1 MEGKSMERTVGT
13 SLLLQMMRNRV
24 FEVKDEYY
32 LYLNEIEDKLLKCD
46 TVSIEKWE
54 AIFKKS
60 NLSQEEY
67 ENFKKIWIE
76 AYVRYYFFRKALKD
90 LPNTTDINTVRRIVT
105 IDDLAYPSILKMKL
119 AYVYGNKIQEYESI
133 VERWTSDEYVI
144 QWLKY
149 ETYRKIGDYWDMDFA
164 SDHSAFDSVYKYNR
178 ASIEGLDSVESILES
193 AKNSNDLK
201 NVLLFTFY
209 TYNSMLLPR
218 AGLDAIQQEYM
229 DYSKNKPTKGYLSEI
244 FKLIDSGMKT
254 FNIYSLEVMLKLC
267 IVRKELAGEKE
278 LTNEDMDHVEYVL
291 DGMREYTEA
300 ISGRTV
306 VDIYFKEK
314 DAIERNIFPET
325 TGLSV
330 KKRYLLYAMRHYD
343 EFSKEIVSEFA
354 KTTIEEFTEKE
365 FIEFAQQ
372 TWSGYRLHPRKYW
385 FQALM
390 HSKFLPKYVRQE
402 LRCFCNTDELLMTVE
417 VNDLSDDDFFKNMV
431 YYYMTTTR
439 FWGDLYR
446 RISKHILRNRYLIT
460 WYELLNDDDEVLEY
474 RSFLS
479 HMIFGRGL
487 LQHSLGVDNG
497 EYNRYLVSNTRYSF
511 YVYGS
516 EETFR
521 YLANFKVY
529 LESRLYGDLISLKEA
544 RDLLQEYPEYIL
556 SAFDALV
563 SSWNLK
569 VSRES
574 LDLILDLC
582 LVYYLKYQKEGA
594 NLLEPGEVLRLK
606 NECLASMNKKTRISN
621 TKAADIF
628 FGKGK

>member
-1 MEGKSMERTVGT
+1 MERTVGT

-24 FEVKDEYY
+24 FEVNEEYY
-32 LYLNEIEDKLLKCD
+32 LYLNKVEDKLLKYE
-46 TVSIEKWE
+46 TVSIGEWE
-54 AIFKKS
+54 GIFKGS
-60 NLSQEEY
+60 NLSQDEY
-67 ENFKKIWIE
+67 GNFKKIWIE

-105 IDDLAYPSILKMKL
+105 VDDLAYPEILKMKL

-149 ETYRKIGDYWDMDFA
+149 ETYRKLDDYWDMNFA

-178 ASIEGLDSVESILES
+178 ASIEGLDSVESVLES
-193 AKNSNDLK
+193 AKNFNDLK
-201 NVLLFTFY
+201 NVLRFTLY
-209 TYNSMLLPR
+209 CYNDMILPR

-244 FKLIDSGMKT
+244 FKLIDPDMKT
-254 FNIYSLEVMLKLC
+254 FNIYSLEMMLKLC

-325 TGLSV
+325 TGLRV

-343 EFSKEIVSEFA
+343 EFSKEMVSEFA

-365 FIEFAQQ
+365 FIRFAQQ
-372 TWSGYRLHPRKYW
+372 TWSGYRLHTMELWY
-385 FQALM
+385 QALM
-390 HSKFLPKYVRQE
+390 FGNYIPKYVRQE
-402 LRCFCNTDELLMTVE
+402 LGCFCNTDELLMTLE
-417 VNDLSDDDFFKNMV
+417 VNDLSDDGFFKDMV
-431 YYYMTTTR
+431 YYYMTTTC
-439 FWGDLYR
+439 FWEDLNR
-446 RISKHILRNRYLIT
+446 RVSKYILKNGYLKT
-460 WYELLNDDDEVLEY
+460 WYELLEDGDIVLEY
-474 RSFLS
+474 SSFLS
-479 HMIFGRGL
+479 HMIPGRAFL
-487 LQHSLGVDNG
+487 FHALQVDND

-511 YVYGS
+511 YVYGN

-521 YLANFKVY
+521 LIANFKVY
-529 LESRLYGDLISLKEA
+529 LESRLYGDLITLKEV
-544 RDLLQEYPEYIL
+544 RGLLQDYPEYIL

-563 SSWNLK
+563 NSWNLK

-574 LDLILDLC
+574 LDLMLDLC
-582 LVYYLKYQKEGA
+582 LVYYLKYQKDGT
-594 NLLEPGEVLRLK
+594 NLMDPGEVLRLK
-606 NECLASMNKKTRISN
+606 DEHLKSLTKKTRISN
-621 TKAADIF
+621 SKAADIF
-628 FGKGK
+628 FGKDK

>member
-1 MEGKSMERTVGT
+1 MQIVVNTQVI
-13 SLLLQMMRNRV
+13 LQMMRNRV

-32 LYLNEIEDKLLKCD
+32 LYLNEIEDKLMEHKKI
-46 TVSIEKWE
+46 SISEWE
-54 AIFKKS
+54 NLFKES
-60 NLSQEEY
+60 NLPQGEY
-67 ENFKKIWIE
+67 RNFRKIWIE
-76 AYVRYYFFRKALKD
+76 AYVRYHFFRDTLKE
-90 LPNTTDINTVRRIVT
+90 LPNTTNMDTARRLVTV
-105 IDDLAYPSILKMKL
+105 DDLAFMHILKLKL
-119 AYVYGNKIQEYESI
+119 AYAYGDQISNYDAII
-133 VERWTSDEYVI
+133 NRWINNEYVVE
-144 QWLKY
+144 WLKY
-149 ETYRKIGDYWDMDFA
+149 ESYRKLNEYWDILFA
-164 SDHSAFDSVYKYNR
+164 SNESVFNSVLKYR
-178 ASIEGLDSVESILES
+178 RGSIEGLDPAKFILENV
-193 AKNSNDLK
+193 KTVDDLE
-201 NVLLFTFY
+201 NVLRFTLY
-209 TYNSMLLPR
+209 CYNDMILPR
-218 AGLDAIQQEYM
+218 ADLDAIQQEYM

-244 FKLIDSGMKT
+244 FKLIDPGMKT

-267 IVRKELAGEKE
+267 IIRKELAGEKE
-278 LTNEDMDHVEYVL
+278 LTNEDRDHVEFVL

-314 DAIERNIFPET
+314 DAIERNMFQET
-325 TGLSV
+325 TGHSV
-330 KKRYLLYAMRHYD
+330 DKRYLLYAMRHYTRL
-343 EFSKEIVSEFA
+343 SKEMISEFA
-354 KTTIEEFTEKE
+354 KTATEEFTVKE
-365 FIEFAQQ
+365 FIEFVEK
-372 TWSGYRLHPRKYW
+372 TWNGYRLHPRKYW

-390 HSKFLPKYVRQE
+390 HCNFIPKYMRQE
-402 LRCFCNTDELLMTVE
+402 LVCFCNTDELLMTLE

-446 RISKHILRNRYLIT
+446 RVSKHILRDRYLIT
-460 WYELLNDDDEVLEY
+460 WYELLNDDEVLEY
-474 RSFLS
+474 SSFLS

-487 LQHSLGVDNG
+487 LQHALQVDNDA
-497 EYNRYLVSNTRYSF
+497 YNRYLVSNTRYSF

-521 YLANFKVY
+521 LVANFKVY
-529 LESRLYGDLISLKEA
+529 LESRLYGDLITLKEV
-544 RDLLQEYPEYIL
+544 RGLLQDYPEYIL

-563 SSWNLK
+563 NSWNLK

-606 NECLASMNKKTRISN
+606 DEHLKSLTKKTKISN

-628 FGKGK
+628 FGKV

>member
-1 MEGKSMERTVGT
+1 MTTVVNT
-13 SLLLQMMRNRV
+13 QVILQMMRNRV

-32 LYLNEIEDKLLKCD
+32 LYLNEIEDKLM
-46 TVSIEKWE
+46 ER
-54 AIFKKS
+54 
-60 NLSQEEY
+60 
-67 ENFKKIWIE
+67 KKISISEWESLFKESRLPEGEHRNFRKIWVE
-76 AYVRYYFFRKALKD
+76 AYVRYHFFRDALKE
-90 LPNTTDINTVRRIVT
+90 LPNTTNMDTAKRLVTV
-105 IDDLAYPSILKMKL
+105 DNLAFMHILKLKL
-119 AYVYGNKIQEYESI
+119 AYAYGNQISDYDAI
-133 VERWTSDEYVI
+133 INRWVNNEYVVE
-144 QWLKY
+144 WLKY
-149 ETYRKIGDYWDMDFA
+149 ESYRKLNEYWDILFA
-164 SDHSAFDSVYKYNR
+164 SNESVFNSVLKYR
-178 ASIEGLDSVESILES
+178 RGCIEGLDPAKFILENVKT
-193 AKNSNDLK
+193 ADDLE
-201 NVLLFTFY
+201 NVLRFTLY
-209 TYNSMLLPR
+209 CYNDMILPR

-244 FKLIDSGMKT
+244 FKLIDPGMKT

-267 IVRKELAGEKE
+267 IIRKELAGEKE
-278 LTNEDMDHVEYVL
+278 LTNEDRDHIEYVL

-314 DAIERNIFPET
+314 DAIERNMFQEI
-325 TGLSV
+325 TGHSV
-330 KKRYLLYAMRHYD
+330 DKRYLLYAMRHYTKL
-343 EFSKEIVSEFA
+343 SKEMISEFA
-354 KTTIEEFTEKE
+354 KATTEEFTVKE
-365 FIEFAQQ
+365 FIDFTEK
-372 TWSGYRLHPRKYW
+372 TWNGYRLHPRKYW

-390 HSKFLPKYVRQE
+390 HSDFIPKYVRQE
-402 LRCFCNTDELLMTVE
+402 LGCFCNTDELLMTVE

-439 FWGDLYR
+439 FWGDLSR
-446 RISKHILRNRYLIT
+446 RVSKYILKNRYLIT
-460 WYELLNDDDEVLEY
+460 WYEFLEDDDKVLEY
-474 RSFLS
+474 SSFLS
-479 HMIFGRGL
+479 HMISGRAFL
-487 LQHSLGVDNG
+487 FHALQVDNG

-521 YLANFKVY
+521 HLANFKIY

-544 RDLLQEYPEYIL
+544 RDLLQDYPEYIL
-556 SAFDALV
+556 TAFDALV

-628 FGKGK
+628 FGKGN

>member
-13 SLLLQMMRNRV
+13 SLLLQIMRNRV
-24 FEVKDEYY
+24 YEVDEEYY
-32 LYLNEIEDKLLKCD
+32 LYLNEIEDKLLKYE
-46 TVSIEKWE
+46 TVSIGEWE
-54 AIFKKS
+54 GIFKGS

-67 ENFKKIWIE
+67 GNFKKIWIE

-90 LPNTTDINTVRRIVT
+90 LPNTTDINTVRRIITV
-105 IDDLAYPSILKMKL
+105 DDFAYPEILKMKL

-133 VERWTSDEYVI
+133 IERWISEEYVM

-149 ETYRKIGDYWDMDFA
+149 ETYRKLSDYWDMDFV

-178 ASIEGLDSVESILES
+178 ASIEGLDPVELALES
-193 AKNSNDLK
+193 AKNLNDLE
-201 NVLLFTFY
+201 NVLRFTLY
-209 TYNSMLLPR
+209 CYNDMILPR

-244 FKLIDSGMKT
+244 FKLIDPGMKT

-267 IVRKELAGEKE
+267 IIRKELAGEKK
-278 LTNEDMDHVEYVL
+278 LTNEDRDRVEYVL

-343 EFSKEIVSEFA
+343 EFSKEMVSEFA

-372 TWSGYRLHPRKYW
+372 TWSGYRLHTMELWY
-385 FQALM
+385 QALM
-390 HSKFLPKYVRQE
+390 FGNYIPKYVRQE
-402 LRCFCNTDELLMTVE
+402 LGCFCNTDELLMTLE
-417 VNDLSDDDFFKNMV
+417 VNDLSDDGFFKDMV
-431 YYYMTTTR
+431 YYYMTTTC
-439 FWGDLYR
+439 FWGDLNR
-446 RISKHILRNRYLIT
+446 RVSKYILKNGYLVT
-460 WYELLNDDDEVLEY
+460 WYEFLEDGDKVLEY
-474 RSFLS
+474 SSFLS
-479 HMIFGRGL
+479 HMIPGRAFL
-487 LQHSLGVDNG
+487 FHALQVDND

-511 YVYGS
+511 YVYGN

-521 YLANFKVY
+521 LIANFKVY

-544 RDLLQEYPEYIL
+544 RDLLQDYPEYIL

-563 SSWNLK
+563 NSWNLK

-606 NECLASMNKKTRISN
+606 DECLASMNKKTRISN
-621 TKAADIF
+621 SKAADIF
-628 FGKGK
+628 FGKV

>member
-1 MEGKSMERTVGT
+1 MERTVGT

-24 FEVKDEYY
+24 YEVEEEYY
-32 LYLNEIEDKLLKCD
+32 LYLNEIEDKLLKYD

-60 NLSQEEY
+60 NLAQDEY
-67 ENFKKIWIE
+67 ENFRKIWIE
-76 AYVRYYFFRKALKD
+76 AYVRYYFFRKVLKD

-105 IDDLAYPSILKMKL
+105 VDDLAYPEILRMKL
-119 AYVYGNKIQEYESI
+119 AYVYGNKIQEYESL
-133 VERWTSDEYVI
+133 VEKWISDEYVTK
-144 QWLKY
+144 WLKY
-149 ETYRKIGDYWDMDFA
+149 ETYRKLGDYWDILFA
-164 SDHSAFDSVYKYNR
+164 SNESVFNSVLKYR
-178 ASIEGLDSVESILES
+178 RGSIEGLDSTKFILENV
-193 AKNSNDLK
+193 KTVDDLE
-201 NVLLFTFY
+201 NVLRFTLY
-209 TYNSMLLPR
+209 CYNDMVLPR

-244 FKLIDSGMKT
+244 FKLIDPGMKT

-267 IVRKELAGEKE
+267 IIRKELAGEKE
-278 LTNEDMDHVEYVL
+278 LTNEDRDHVEYVL

-330 KKRYLLYAMRHYD
+330 KKRYLLYAMRHYTRL
-343 EFSKEIVSEFA
+343 SKEMISEFA
-354 KTTIEEFTEKE
+354 KTATKEFTEKE
-365 FIEFAQQ
+365 FIRFIQE
-372 TWSGYRLHPRKYW
+372 TWSSYRLHPMKYW

-390 HSKFLPKYVRQE
+390 CGYYIPKYIKQE
-402 LRCFCNTDELLMTVE
+402 LGDFCNTDELLMTLE
-417 VNDLSDDDFFKNMV
+417 VNDLSDDEFFKDMV

-439 FWGDLYR
+439 FWGDLSR
-446 RISKHILRNRYLIT
+446 RVSKYILKNGYLIT
-460 WYELLNDDDEVLEY
+460 WYEFLEDDDKVLEY
-474 RSFLS
+474 SSFLS
-479 HMIFGRGL
+479 HMISGRAFL
-487 LQHSLGVDNG
+487 FHALQVDNG

-521 YLANFKVY
+521 HLANFKIY

-544 RDLLQEYPEYIL
+544 RDLLQDYPEYIL
-556 SAFDALV
+556 TAFDALV

-574 LDLILDLC
+574 LDLILDFC

-606 NECLASMNKKTRISN
+606 DECLASINKKTRISN

-628 FGKGK
+628 FGKGN

>member
-1 MEGKSMERTVGT
+1 MTIVVNT
-13 SLLLQMMRNRV
+13 QVILQMMRNRV

-32 LYLNEIEDKLLKCD
+32 LYLNEIEDKLMEHKKI
-46 TVSIEKWE
+46 SISEWE
-54 AIFKKS
+54 SLFKES
-60 NLSQEEY
+60 NLPQEEY
-67 ENFKKIWIE
+67 KNFRKIWIE
-76 AYVRYYFFRKALKD
+76 AYVRHHFFRDALKE
-90 LPNTTDINTVRRIVT
+90 LPNTIDMDTARRLVTV
-105 IDDLAYPSILKMKL
+105 DDLAFMHILKLKL
-119 AYVYGNKIQEYESI
+119 AYAYGDQISDYDAIIN
-133 VERWTSDEYVI
+133 RWINNEYVVE
-144 QWLKY
+144 WLKY
-149 ETYRKIGDYWDMDFA
+149 ESYRKLNEYWDILFA
-164 SDHSAFDSVYKYNR
+164 SNESVFNSVLKYR
-178 ASIEGLDSVESILES
+178 RGCLEGLDPAKFILENV
-193 AKNSNDLK
+193 KTVDDLE
-201 NVLLFTFY
+201 NVLRFTLY
-209 TYNSMLLPR
+209 CYNDMILPR

-267 IVRKELAGEKE
+267 IIRKELAGEKE
-278 LTNEDMDHVEYVL
+278 LTNEDRDHVEYVL
-291 DGMREYTEA
+291 DSMREYTEA

-325 TGLSV
+325 TGLRV

-343 EFSKEIVSEFA
+343 EFSKEMVSEFA

-372 TWSGYRLHPRKYW
+372 TWSGYRLHTMELWY
-385 FQALM
+385 QALM
-390 HSKFLPKYVRQE
+390 FGNYIPKYVRQE
-402 LRCFCNTDELLMTVE
+402 LGCFCNTDELLMTLE
-417 VNDLSDDDFFKNMV
+417 VNDLSDDGFFKDMV
-431 YYYMTTTR
+431 YYYMTTTC
-439 FWGDLYR
+439 FWGDLNR
-446 RISKHILRNRYLIT
+446 RVSKYILKNGYLKT
-460 WYELLNDDDEVLEY
+460 WYELLEDGDEVLKY
-474 RSFLS
+474 SSFLS
-479 HMIFGRGL
+479 HMIPGRAFL
-487 LQHSLGVDNG
+487 FHALQVDNG

-529 LESRLYGDLISLKEA
+529 LESRLYGDLITLKEV
-544 RDLLQEYPEYIL
+544 RGLLQDYPEYIL
-556 SAFDALV
+556 SAFDVLV

-606 NECLASMNKKTRISN
+606 DECLTSMNKKTRISN
-621 TKAADIF
+621 TRAADIF
-628 FGKGK
+628 FGKA

>member
-24 FEVKDEYY
+24 FEVNEEYY
-32 LYLNEIEDKLLKCD
+32 LYLNKVEDKLLKYE
-46 TVSIEKWE
+46 TVSIGEWE
-54 AIFKKS
+54 CIFKGS
-60 NLSQEEY
+60 NLSQDEHR
-67 ENFKKIWIE
+67 NFRKIWIE

-90 LPNTTDINTVRRIVT
+90 LPITTDINTVRRIITV
-105 IDDLAYPSILKMKL
+105 DDFAYPEILKMKL
-119 AYVYGNKIQEYESI
+119 AYVYGDKIPVYESI
-133 VERWTSDEYVI
+133 VERWVSDEYVI

-178 ASIEGLDSVESILES
+178 ASIEGLDSVESVLES
-193 AKNSNDLK
+193 AKNFNDLK
-201 NVLLFTFY
+201 NVLRFTLY
-209 TYNSMLLPR
+209 CYNDMILPR
-218 AGLDAIQQEYM
+218 AGLDAIQHEYM

-278 LTNEDMDHVEYVL
+278 LTNEDRDHIEYVL

-343 EFSKEIVSEFA
+343 EFSKEMVSEFA

-372 TWSGYRLHPRKYW
+372 TWSGYRLHTMELWY
-385 FQALM
+385 QAIM
-390 HSKFLPKYVRQE
+390 FGNYIPKYVRQE
-402 LRCFCNTDELLMTVE
+402 LGCFCNTDELLMTLE
-417 VNDLSDDDFFKNMV
+417 VNDLSDDGFFKDMV
-431 YYYMTTTR
+431 YYYMTTTC
-439 FWGDLYR
+439 FWGDLNR
-446 RISKHILRNRYLIT
+446 RVSKYILKNGYLKT
-460 WYELLNDDDEVLEY
+460 WYELLEDGDIVLEY
-474 RSFLS
+474 SSFLS
-479 HMIFGRGL
+479 HMIPGRAFL
-487 LQHSLGVDNG
+487 FHALQVDND

-511 YVYGS
+511 YVYGD

-521 YLANFKVY
+521 LIANFKVY
-529 LESRLYGDLISLKEA
+529 LESRLYGDLITLKEV
-544 RDLLQEYPEYIL
+544 RGLLQDYPEYIL

-563 SSWNLK
+563 NSWNLK

-628 FGKGK
+628 FGKV

>member
-24 FEVKDEYY
+24 FEVNEEYY
-32 LYLNEIEDKLLKCD
+32 LYLNKVEDKLLKYE
-46 TVSIEKWE
+46 TVSIGEWE
-54 AIFKKS
+54 DIFKGS
-60 NLSQEEY
+60 NLSQDEY
-67 ENFKKIWIE
+67 GNFKKIWIE

-105 IDDLAYPSILKMKL
+105 IDDFAYPLILMLKL
-119 AYVYGNKIQEYESI
+119 AYVYGNKIQDYESI
-133 VERWTSDEYVI
+133 VERWVSDEYVI

-149 ETYRKIGDYWDMDFA
+149 ETYRKLNEYWDILFA
-164 SDHSAFDSVYKYNR
+164 SNESVFNSVLKYR
-178 ASIEGLDSVESILES
+178 RGCLEGLDPAKFILENV
-193 AKNSNDLK
+193 KTVDDLE
-201 NVLLFTFY
+201 NVLRFTLY
-209 TYNSMLLPR
+209 CYNDMILPR

-244 FKLIDSGMKT
+244 FKLIDPGMKT

-267 IVRKELAGEKE
+267 IIRKELAGEKE
-278 LTNEDMDHVEYVL
+278 LTNEDRDHIEYVL

-325 TGLSV
+325 TGLRV

-343 EFSKEIVSEFA
+343 EFSKEMVSEFA

-372 TWSGYRLHPRKYW
+372 TWSGYRLHTMELWY
-385 FQALM
+385 QALM
-390 HSKFLPKYVRQE
+390 FGNYIPKYVRQE
-402 LRCFCNTDELLMTVE
+402 LGCFCNTDELLMTLE
-417 VNDLSDDDFFKNMV
+417 VNDLSDDGFFKDMV

-439 FWGDLYR
+439 YWGDLNR
-446 RISKHILRNRYLIT
+446 RVSKYILKNGYLKT
-460 WYELLNDDDEVLEY
+460 WYELLEDGDIVLEY
-474 RSFLS
+474 SSFLS
-479 HMIFGRGL
+479 HMIPGRAFL
-487 LQHSLGVDNG
+487 FHALQVDND

-511 YVYGS
+511 YVYGN

-521 YLANFKVY
+521 LIANFKVY
-529 LESRLYGDLISLKEA
+529 LESRLYGDLITLKEV
-544 RDLLQEYPEYIL
+544 RGLLQDYPEYIL

-563 SSWNLK
+563 NSWNLK

-621 TKAADIF
+621 SKAADIF

>member
-1 MEGKSMERTVGT
+1 MTTVVNT
-13 SLLLQMMRNRV
+13 QVILQMMRNRV

-32 LYLNEIEDKLLKCD
+32 LYLNEIEDKLMEHKKI
-46 TVSIEKWE
+46 SISEWE
-54 AIFKKS
+54 SLFKES
-60 NLSQEEY
+60 GLPEGEY
-67 ENFKKIWIE
+67 RNFRKIWIE
-76 AYVRYYFFRKALKD
+76 AYVRYHFFRDALKE
-90 LPNTTDINTVRRIVT
+90 LHNTTNMDTAKRLVTV
-105 IDDLAYPSILKMKL
+105 DDLAFMHILKLKL
-119 AYVYGNKIQEYESI
+119 AYAYGDQISDYDTIIN
-133 VERWTSDEYVI
+133 RWINNEYVVE
-144 QWLKY
+144 WLKY
-149 ETYRKIGDYWDMDFA
+149 ESYRKLSEYWDILFA
-164 SDHSAFDSVYKYNR
+164 SNESVFNSVLKYR
-178 ASIEGLDSVESILES
+178 RGCLEGLDPAKFILENV
-193 AKNSNDLK
+193 KTVDDLE
-201 NVLLFTFY
+201 NVLRFTLY
-209 TYNSMLLPR
+209 CYNDMILPR

-229 DYSKNKPTKGYLSEI
+229 DYSKNKPTKGYLNEI

-278 LTNEDMDHVEYVL
+278 LTNEDRDHIEYVL
-291 DGMREYTEA
+291 DGMHEYTEA

-314 DAIERNIFPET
+314 DTIERNIFPET

-343 EFSKEIVSEFA
+343 EFSKEMVSEFA

-372 TWSGYRLHPRKYW
+372 TWSGYRLHTMELWY
-385 FQALM
+385 QALM
-390 HSKFLPKYVRQE
+390 FGNYIPKYVRQE
-402 LRCFCNTDELLMTVE
+402 LGCFCNTDELLMTLE
-417 VNDLSDDDFFKNMV
+417 VNDLSDDGFFKDMV
-431 YYYMTTTR
+431 YYYMTTTC
-439 FWGDLYR
+439 FWGDLNR
-446 RISKHILRNRYLIT
+446 RVSKYILKNGYLKT
-460 WYELLNDDDEVLEY
+460 WYELLDDKVLEY
-474 RSFLS
+474 SSFLS
-479 HMIFGRGL
+479 HMIPGRTFL
-487 LQHSLGVDNG
+487 FHALQVDND

-511 YVYGS
+511 YVYGN

-521 YLANFKVY
+521 LIANFKVY
-529 LESRLYGDLISLKEA
+529 LESRLYGDLITLKEV
-544 RDLLQEYPEYIL
+544 RGLLQDYPEYIL

-563 SSWNLK
+563 NSWNLK

-628 FGKGK
+628 FGKVQ

>member
-1 MEGKSMERTVGT
+1 MEGKSMERAVGT

-24 FEVKDEYY
+24 YEVEDEYY
-32 LYLNEIEDKLLKCD
+32 LYLNAIEDKLL
-46 TVSIEKWE
+46 EKQV
-54 AIFKKS
+54 IS
-60 NLSQEEY
+60 NSDWQSLFDESGLPKEEQQ
-67 ENFKKIWIE
+67 NFNKVWIE
-76 AYVRYYFFRKALKD
+76 AYVRYYFFRKCLND

-105 IDDLAYPSILKMKL
+105 IDDLAYPSILKLKL
-119 AYVYGNKIQEYESI
+119 AYIYGDKIPVYESI
-133 VERWTSDEYVI
+133 IGRWTSDEYI
-144 QWLKY
+144 TKWLKY

-164 SDHSAFDSVYKYNR
+164 SDRSAFDSVYKYNR

-193 AKNSNDLK
+193 EKNFSDLK
-201 NVLLFTFY
+201 NVLRFVFY
-209 TYNSMLLPR
+209 CYNDMIMPR

-244 FKLIDSGMKT
+244 FKLIDTGMKT

-278 LTNEDMDHVEYVL
+278 LTNEDRDHVEYVL

-325 TGLSV
+325 TGLRV

-343 EFSKEIVSEFA
+343 EFSKEMVSEFA

-365 FIEFAQQ
+365 FIRFTQQ
-372 TWSGYRLHPRKYW
+372 TWSGYRLHTMELWY
-385 FQALM
+385 QALM
-390 HSKFLPKYVRQE
+390 FGNYIPKYVRQE
-402 LRCFCNTDELLMTVE
+402 LGCFCNTDELLMTLE
-417 VNDLSDDDFFKNMV
+417 VNDLSDDGFFKDMV
-431 YYYMTTTR
+431 YYYMTTTC
-439 FWGDLYR
+439 FWGDLNR
-446 RISKHILRNRYLIT
+446 RVSKYILKNGYLKT
-460 WYELLNDDDEVLEY
+460 WYEFLEDADEVLEY
-474 RSFLS
+474 SSFLS
-479 HMIFGRGL
+479 HMIPGRAFL
-487 LQHSLGVDNG
+487 FHALQVDND

-511 YVYGS
+511 YVYGD

-521 YLANFKVY
+521 LIANFKVY
-529 LESRLYGDLISLKEA
+529 LESRLYGDLITLKEV
-544 RDLLQEYPEYIL
+544 RGLLQDYPEYIL

-563 SSWNLK
+563 NSWNLK

-582 LVYYLKYQKEGA
+582 LVYYLKYQKDGA

-628 FGKGK
+628 FGKV

>member
-1 MEGKSMERTVGT
+1 MTTVVNT
-13 SLLLQMMRNRV
+13 QVILQMMRNRV

-32 LYLNEIEDKLLKCD
+32 LYLNEIEDKLMEHKKI
-46 TVSIEKWE
+46 SISEWE
-54 AIFKKS
+54 SLFKES
-60 NLSQEEY
+60 GLPEGEHR
-67 ENFKKIWIE
+67 NFRKIWIE
-76 AYVRYYFFRKALKD
+76 AYVRYHFFRDALKE
-90 LPNTTDINTVRRIVT
+90 LPNTTNIDTARRLVTV
-105 IDDLAYPSILKMKL
+105 DDLAFMHILKLKL
-119 AYVYGNKIQEYESI
+119 AYAYGDQISDYDAIINRWINNEYVVEWLRYESY
-133 VERWTSDEYVI
+133 RKLSEYWDILFASNESVFNSV
-144 QWLKY
+144 LKY
-149 ETYRKIGDYWDMDFA
+149 RRGCL
-164 SDHSAFDSVYKYNR
+164 
-178 ASIEGLDSVESILES
+178 EGLDPAKFILENV
-193 AKNSNDLK
+193 KTVDDLE
-201 NVLLFTFY
+201 NVLRFTLY
-209 TYNSMLLPR
+209 CYNDMILPR

-244 FKLIDSGMKT
+244 FKLIDPGMKT

-267 IVRKELAGEKE
+267 IIRKELAGEKE
-278 LTNEDMDHVEYVL
+278 LTNEDRDHVEYVL

-343 EFSKEIVSEFA
+343 EFSKEMVSEFA

-372 TWSGYRLHPRKYW
+372 TWSGYRLHTMELWY
-385 FQALM
+385 QALM
-390 HSKFLPKYVRQE
+390 FGNYIPKYVRQE
-402 LRCFCNTDELLMTVE
+402 LGCFCNTDELLMTLE
-417 VNDLSDDDFFKNMV
+417 VNDLSDDGFFKDMV
-431 YYYMTTTR
+431 YYYMTTTC
-439 FWGDLYR
+439 FWGDLNR
-446 RISKHILRNRYLIT
+446 RVSKYILKNRYLID
-460 WYELLNDDDEVLEY
+460 WYELLEDRDKVLKY
-474 RSFLS
+474 SSFLS
-479 HMIFGRGL
+479 HMIPGRAFL
-487 LQHSLGVDNG
+487 FHALQVDND

-521 YLANFKVY
+521 YLANFKIY
-529 LESRLYGDLISLKEA
+529 LESRLYGDLISLKEV
-544 RDLLQEYPEYIL
+544 RDLLQDYPEYIL

-563 SSWNLK
+563 NSWNLK

-606 NECLASMNKKTRISN
+606 DECLASMNKKTRISN
-621 TKAADIF
+621 TRAADIF
-628 FGKGK
+628 FGKVQ

>member
-1 MEGKSMERTVGT
+1 MGRTVGT

-24 FEVKDEYY
+24 YEVEEEYY
-32 LYLNEIEDKLLKCD
+32 LYLNEIEDKLLKYE
-46 TVSIEKWE
+46 TVSIGEWE
-54 AIFKKS
+54 GIFKES
-60 NLSQEEY
+60 NLSQDEY

-105 IDDLAYPSILKMKL
+105 IDDFAYPEILKMKL

-133 VERWTSDEYVI
+133 VERWVSDEYVM

-149 ETYRKIGDYWDMDFA
+149 ETYRKLGDYWDMDFA
-164 SDHSAFDSVYKYNR
+164 SDHSVFDSIYKYNR
-178 ASIEGLDSVESILES
+178 ASIEGLDLVESILES
-193 AKNSNDLK
+193 AKNFSDLK
-201 NVLLFTFY
+201 NVLRFTLY
-209 TYNSMLLPR
+209 CYNDMILPR

-244 FKLIDSGMKT
+244 FKLIDPDMKT

-267 IVRKELAGEKE
+267 IIRKELAGVKE
-278 LTNEDMDHVEYVL
+278 LTNEDRDHIEYVL

-314 DAIERNIFPET
+314 DTIERNIFPET

-330 KKRYLLYAMRHYD
+330 KKQYLLYAMRHYTKL
-343 EFSKEIVSEFA
+343 SKEMISEFA
-354 KTTIEEFTEKE
+354 KTTKEEFTEKE
-365 FIEFAQQ
+365 FIRFVEK
-372 TWSGYRLHPRKYW
+372 TWNGYRLHPMKYW
-385 FQALM
+385 SQALM
-390 HSKFLPKYVRQE
+390 HGNFIPKYVREE
-402 LRCFCNTDELLMTVE
+402 LGCFCNTDELLMTLE
-417 VNDLSDDDFFKNMV
+417 VNDLSDDGFFKDMV
-431 YYYMTTTR
+431 YYYMTTTC
-439 FWGDLYR
+439 FWGDLNR
-446 RISKHILRNRYLIT
+446 GVSKYILKNGYLKT
-460 WYELLNDDDEVLEY
+460 WYELLEDGDIVLEY
-474 RSFLS
+474 SSFLS
-479 HMIFGRGL
+479 HMIPGRAFL
-487 LQHSLGVDNG
+487 FHALQVDND

-511 YVYGS
+511 YVYGD

-521 YLANFKVY
+521 LIANFKVY
-529 LESRLYGDLISLKEA
+529 LESRLYGDLITLKEV
-544 RDLLQEYPEYIL
+544 RGLLQDYPEYIL

-563 SSWNLK
+563 NSWNLK

-582 LVYYLKYQKEGA
+582 LVYYLKYQKEGT

-606 NECLASMNKKTRISN
+606 DECLASMNKKTRISN
-621 TKAADIF
+621 TRAADIF
-628 FGKGK
+628 FGKGN

>member
-24 FEVKDEYY
+24 FEVNEEYY
-32 LYLNEIEDKLLKCD
+32 LYLNKIEDKLLKYE
-46 TVSIEKWE
+46 TVSIGEWE
-54 AIFKKS
+54 GIFKGS

-76 AYVRYYFFRKALKD
+76 AYVRYYFFKEALKD

-105 IDDLAYPSILKMKL
+105 IDDFAYPLILMLKL
-119 AYVYGNKIQEYESI
+119 AYVYGNKIQDYESI
-133 VERWTSDEYVI
+133 IERWTSDEYVT

-178 ASIEGLDSVESILES
+178 TSIEGLDPVESILES
-193 AKNSNDLK
+193 AKNFNDLK
-201 NVLLFTFY
+201 NVLRFTLY
-209 TYNSMLLPR
+209 CYNDMILPR

-278 LTNEDMDHVEYVL
+278 LTNEDRDHVEYVL

-343 EFSKEIVSEFA
+343 EFSKEMVSEFA

-372 TWSGYRLHPRKYW
+372 TWSGYRLHTMELWY
-385 FQALM
+385 QALM
-390 HSKFLPKYVRQE
+390 FGNYIPKYVRQE
-402 LRCFCNTDELLMTVE
+402 LGCFCNTDELLMTLE
-417 VNDLSDDDFFKNMV
+417 VNDLSDDGFFKDMV
-431 YYYMTTTR
+431 YYYMTTTC
-439 FWGDLYR
+439 FWEDLNR
-446 RISKHILRNRYLIT
+446 RVSKYILKNGYLKT
-460 WYELLNDDDEVLEY
+460 WYELLEDGDIVLEY
-474 RSFLS
+474 SSFLS
-479 HMIFGRGL
+479 HMIPGRAFL
-487 LQHSLGVDNG
+487 FHALQVDND

-511 YVYGS
+511 YVYGN

-521 YLANFKVY
+521 LIANFKVY
-529 LESRLYGDLISLKEA
+529 LESRLYGDLITLKEV
-544 RDLLQEYPEYIL
+544 RGLLQDYPEYIL

-563 SSWNLK
+563 NSWNLK

-621 TKAADIF
+621 VKAADIF
-628 FGKGK
+628 FRKGK

>member
-24 FEVKDEYY
+24 FEVEEEYY
-32 LYLNEIEDKLLKCD
+32 LYLNEIEDKLLKYE
-46 TVSIEKWE
+46 TVSIGEWE
-54 AIFKKS
+54 GIFKES
-60 NLSQEEY
+60 NLSQDEY

-90 LPNTTDINTVRRIVT
+90 LPNTTDINTVRRIVAV
-105 IDDLAYPSILKMKL
+105 DDLAYPSILKMKL

-133 VERWTSDEYVI
+133 VERWTSDEYVM
-144 QWLKY
+144 QWIKY
-149 ETYRKIGDYWDMDFA
+149 ETYRKLSDYWDMDFA

-178 ASIEGLDSVESILES
+178 ASIEGLDPAKFILENV
-193 AKNSNDLK
+193 KTVDDLE
-201 NVLLFTFY
+201 NVLRFTLY
-209 TYNSMLLPR
+209 CYNDMILPR

-267 IVRKELAGEKE
+267 IIRKELAGEKE
-278 LTNEDMDHVEYVL
+278 LTNEDRDHVEYVL

-314 DAIERNIFPET
+314 DTIERNIFPET

-343 EFSKEIVSEFA
+343 EFSKEMVSEFA

-372 TWSGYRLHPRKYW
+372 TWSGYRLHTMELWY
-385 FQALM
+385 QALM
-390 HSKFLPKYVRQE
+390 FGNYIPKYVRQE
-402 LRCFCNTDELLMTVE
+402 LGCFCNTDELLMTLE
-417 VNDLSDDDFFKNMV
+417 VNDLSDDGFFKDMV
-431 YYYMTTTR
+431 YYYMTTTC
-439 FWGDLYR
+439 FWGDLNR
-446 RISKHILRNRYLIT
+446 RVSKYILKNGYLKT
-460 WYELLNDDDEVLEY
+460 WYELLDDEVLEY
-474 RSFLS
+474 SSFLS
-479 HMIFGRGL
+479 HMIPGRAFL
-487 LQHSLGVDNG
+487 FHALQVDND

-511 YVYGS
+511 YVYGN

-521 YLANFKVY
+521 LIANFKVY
-529 LESRLYGDLISLKEA
+529 LESRLYCDLITLKEV
-544 RDLLQEYPEYIL
+544 RGLLQDYPEYIL

-563 SSWNLK
+563 NSWNLK

-594 NLLEPGEVLRLK
+594 NLLEPGEVLGLK
-606 NECLASMNKKTRISN
+606 NEHLKSLTKKTKISN

>member
-1 MEGKSMERTVGT
+1 MGRTVGT
-13 SLLLQMMRNRV
+13 SLLLQMMCNRIH
-24 FEVKDEYY
+24 EVDEEYY
-32 LYLNEIEDKLLKCD
+32 LYLNETEDKLPKYE
-46 TVSIEKWE
+46 TVSIEEWE
-54 AIFKKS
+54 AIFKES
-60 NLSQEEY
+60 SLPQDEY

-76 AYVRYYFFRKALKD
+76 GYVRYYFFRRALKD

-105 IDDLAYPSILKMKL
+105 IDDFAYPEILKMKL

-133 VERWTSDEYVI
+133 VERWVSDEYVM

-149 ETYRKIGDYWDMDFA
+149 ETYRKLGDYWDMNFV

-178 ASIEGLDSVESILES
+178 TSIEGLDSAKFILENV
-193 AKNSNDLK
+193 KTVDDLE
-201 NVLLFTFY
+201 NVLRFTLY
-209 TYNSMLLPR
+209 CYNDMILPR

-244 FKLIDSGMKT
+244 FKLIDPGMKT

-267 IVRKELAGEKE
+267 IIRKELAGEKE
-278 LTNEDMDHVEYVL
+278 LTNEDRDHVEYVL

-325 TGLSV
+325 TGLRV

-343 EFSKEIVSEFA
+343 EFSKEMVSEFA

-372 TWSGYRLHPRKYW
+372 TWSGYRLHTMELWY
-385 FQALM
+385 QALM
-390 HSKFLPKYVRQE
+390 FGNYIPKYVRQE
-402 LRCFCNTDELLMTVE
+402 LGCFCNTDELLMTLE
-417 VNDLSDDDFFKNMV
+417 VNDLSDDGFFKDMV
-431 YYYMTTTR
+431 YYYMTTTC
-439 FWGDLYR
+439 FWGDLNR
-446 RISKHILRNRYLIT
+446 RVSKYILKNGYLKT
-460 WYELLNDDDEVLEY
+460 WYEFLEDADEVLEY
-474 RSFLS
+474 SSFLS
-479 HMIFGRGL
+479 HMIPGRAFL
-487 LQHSLGVDNG
+487 FHALQVDND

-511 YVYGS
+511 YVYGN

-521 YLANFKVY
+521 LIANFKVY

-544 RDLLQEYPEYIL
+544 RDLLQDYPEYIIT
-556 SAFDALV
+556 AFDALV
-563 SSWNLK
+563 NSWNLK

-606 NECLASMNKKTRISN
+606 DECLTSMNKKTRISN
-621 TKAADIF
+621 SKAADIF
-628 FGKGK
+628 FGKA